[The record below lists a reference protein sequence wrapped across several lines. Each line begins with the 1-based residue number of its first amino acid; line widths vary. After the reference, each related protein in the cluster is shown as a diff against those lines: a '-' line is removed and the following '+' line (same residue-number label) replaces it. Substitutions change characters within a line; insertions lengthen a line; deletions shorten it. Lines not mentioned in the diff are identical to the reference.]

1 MTSTT
6 PVTLLAAPRVLGAD
20 GVLEPGWLRVDGDRI
35 AEVGSGSHP
44 DAELLDGLLAPG
56 FVDIHVHGGGGA
68 SYTSGDAA
76 EARAAAAFHLRHG
89 TTTTLAS
96 LVTAPAAE
104 LLAAVPV
111 LAALVDEGVLAGVH
125 LEGPFLASARCGAHN
140 PALLL
145 EPSAELLDELLRA
158 GRGTIRMVT
167 LAPELPGGL
176 ELVKRLADA
185 GVVAAVGHSD
195 AGFDDA
201 REAFAAGATV
211 ATHLYNGMPP
221 MHHREPGVVGAAL
234 AADGVV
240 VELIN
245 DGVHLHQGVVA
256 GTFAQVGSGRVALVT
271 DAMAAAGMGD
281 GEYVLGG
288 QPVRVSGGVARVVST
303 SSIAGSTLTMDAAV
317 RAAVAA
323 GVSTVDALLAA
334 TATPARALELS
345 DVGVLAPGRLADL
358 VLLDDGLAVRRVMRR
373 GRWVG

>member
-1 MTSTT
+1 M
-6 PVTLLAAPRVLGAD
+6 TLLAAPRVLGSD

-35 AEVGSGSHP
+35 AEVGAGSRP
-44 DAELLDGLLAPG
+44 DAEPLDGLLAPG

-68 SYTSGDAA
+68 SYTAGDAA

-96 LVTAPAAE
+96 LVTAPPAE
-104 LLAAVPV
+104 LLATVPV

-145 EPSAELLDELLRA
+145 EPSAELLDELLHA

-176 ELVKRLADA
+176 ELVKRLVDA

-195 AGFDDA
+195 AGFDAA
-201 REAFAAGATV
+201 RQAFAAGATV

-234 AADGVV
+234 ATDGVV

-245 DGVHLHQGVVA
+245 DGVHLHPGVVA

-281 GEYVLGG
+281 GEYELGG
-288 QPVRVSGGVARVVST
+288 QQVRVSGGVARVVST

-323 GVSTVDALLAA
+323 GVSTVDALRAA
-334 TATPARALELS
+334 TDTPARALGLS
-345 DVGVLAPGRLADL
+345 DVGVLAPGRQADL
-358 VLLDDGLAVRRVMRR
+358 VLLDDDLSVRRVMRR

>member
-1 MTSTT
+1 M
-6 PVTLLAAPRVLGAD
+6 TLLAAPRVLGSD
-20 GVLEPGWLRVDGDRI
+20 GVLEPGWLRVDGERI
-35 AEVGSGSHP
+35 AEVGAGSRP
-44 DAELLDGLLAPG
+44 DAEPLDGLLAPG

-68 SYTSGDAA
+68 SYTSGDDAG
-76 EARAAAAFHLRHG
+76 ARAAAAFHLRHG

-96 LVTAPAAE
+96 LVTARPAE
-104 LLAAVPV
+104 LLATVPV

-125 LEGPFLASARCGAHN
+125 LEGPFLASARCGAHD

-145 EPSAELLDELLRA
+145 EPSAELLDELLHA

-176 ELVKRLADA
+176 ELVKRLVDA
-185 GVVAAVGHSD
+185 GVVAAIGHSD
-195 AGFDDA
+195 AGFDAA
-201 REAFAAGATV
+201 RQAFAAGAAV

-234 AADGVV
+234 ATDGVV

-245 DGVHLHQGVVA
+245 DGVHLHPGVVA

-281 GEYVLGG
+281 GEYELGG
-288 QPVRVSGGVARVVST
+288 QQVRVSGGVARVVST

-323 GVSTVDALLAA
+323 GVSTVDALRAA
-334 TATPARALELS
+334 TATPARALGLS
-345 DVGVLAPGRLADL
+345 DVGVLAPGLQADL
-358 VLLDDGLAVRRVMRR
+358 VLLDDDLSVRRVMHR

>member
-20 GVLEPGWLRVDGDRI
+20 GVVEPGWLRVDGDRI

-323 GVSTVDALLAA
+323 GVSTVDALRAA

-373 GRWVG
+373 GRWVP